1 MLATIPTIYST
12 LFLTILLLFGLFSF
26 LRGSIRDRTVDA
38 VFVERL
44 MSNNGT
50 INNGTDD
57 HLLQRVR
64 SHFYQR
70 SFRVVDID
78 PQRDVANLVG
88 QVKPSLFLAVFL
100 SVLAA
105 IGVICLGLVIGILI
119 PDLGNLWL
127 WLTIVSPI
135 AGVFYWRGTPRERRV
150 SLQLLPES
158 KLKVRAHK
166 DEVEELQRSLN
177 LEKIEID

>member
-1 MLATIPTIYST
+1 MPATIPTIYST
-12 LFLTILLLFGLFSF
+12 LFLTALLFYGLFSF

-38 VFVERL
+38 LFAISSE
-44 MSNNGT
+44 T
-50 INNGTDD
+50 TDD
-57 HLLQRVR
+57 HLLKQVR
-64 SHFYQR
+64 NYFNQR

-78 PQRDVANLVG
+78 PQRDVANLIG

-100 SVLAA
+100 SALAA

-127 WLTIVSPI
+127 WLTALSPI

-150 SLQLLPES
+150 SLQLLPEA

-166 DEVEELQRSLN
+166 DEIEELQRSLK
-177 LEKIEID
+177 LEKID

>member
-1 MLATIPTIYST
+1 MPATIPTIYST
-12 LFLTILLLFGLFSF
+12 LFLTVLLFYGLFSF

-38 VFVERL
+38 LFA
-44 MSNNGT
+44 
-50 INNGTDD
+50 INSETTDD
-57 HLLQRVR
+57 HLLKQVRNHFNQRA
-64 SHFYQR
+64 
-70 SFRVVDID
+70 FRVVDID
-78 PQRDVANLVG
+78 PQRDVANLIG

-100 SVLAA
+100 SALAA

-127 WLTIVSPI
+127 WLTALSPI

-150 SLQLLPES
+150 SLQLLPEA

-166 DEVEELQRSLN
+166 DEIEELQRSLK
-177 LEKIEID
+177 LEKID